1 MGQLPVP
8 SPSCSLL
15 PPSGPSGKAVL
26 VGDPCRK
33 ERWAQGTAGTVHGAV
48 APEQRLP
55 PFCDPAPGP
64 QQWKP
69 RPWPRPLRLPP
80 CPACPQAPPSSP
92 LASGRSQ
99 GLRRAGRTQPGR
111 ALTCR
116 GWPRTSTLRQ
126 AEGWGWPRVSPCG
139 THKPSPWGLAVAFS
153 WKQLQLGIVRGKGT
167 EEGTQ
172 TPLDAGMWSST
183 QCCSHP
189 GWEPQGSIPLLWVG
203 VKKSQSQL
211 ACLGVTEVGSSP
223 RVQQGSGQM
232 DTQWGHTKG
241 HHRATHQNPGCQ
253 SSAPPGTSPSCEP
266 HSRSSDLWGHGR
278 GYHRDGHL
286 HTTNMSPYMPW
297 LRVGW
302 ELTKGKGR
310 GQEVAPLSWDAPVA
324 AGE

>member
-1 MGQLPVP
+1 MATAPEAATLPCLSPGSSFLPAGKWTKSGAATGWTYSAGKSPDLPWMAPNFHPAPGRGVGMAPGVTPVAPTSPRHGVWLWP
-8 SPSCSLL
+8 SAGSSCSLAL
-15 PPSGPSGKAVL
+15 CEARAQKRGRRHHWMQGCGAAPSAAATQDGNHRGASLCFGLVLKRAKASL
-26 VGDPCRK
+26 
-33 ERWAQGTAGTVHGAV
+33 
-48 APEQRLP
+48 
-55 PFCDPAPGP
+55 
-64 QQWKP
+64 
-69 RPWPRPLRLPP
+69 
-80 CPACPQAPPSSP
+80 
-92 LASGRSQ
+92 
-99 GLRRAGRTQPGR
+99 
-111 ALTCR
+111 
-116 GWPRTSTLRQ
+116 
-126 AEGWGWPRVSPCG
+126 
-139 THKPSPWGLAVAFS
+139 
-153 WKQLQLGIVRGKGT
+153 
-167 EEGTQ
+167 
-172 TPLDAGMWSST
+172 
-183 QCCSHP
+183 
-189 GWEPQGSIPLLWVG
+189 
-203 VKKSQSQL
+203 L

-310 GQEVAPLSWDAPVA
+310 GQEVAHLSWDAPVA